1 VSSKGGYRPR
11 ISPGFRIRRK
21 IIASVTLHGAVLRS
35 RLSVKFAASF
45 LLMRAFTG
53 HFALRYGNGE
63 LRSNV
68 ADYLEAQNIYIG
80 HFVAA

>member
-1 VSSKGGYRPR
+1 
-11 ISPGFRIRRK
+11 
-21 IIASVTLHGAVLRS
+21 
-35 RLSVKFAASF
+35 
-45 LLMRAFTG
+45 MRAFTG